1 MVRTFREWKSQLIL
15 FLTSIIDMSEKDRP
29 FIENLIQRLPQL
41 RLSWL
46 PRYLA
51 DLALLRRVVD
61 IPPHI
66 FPTPE
71 EIDLWFKTK
80 QEE

>member
-1 MVRTFREWKSQLIL
+1 MTRTFKQWKAHVML
-15 FLTSIIDMSEKDRP
+15 FLSSLELDEKDQP

-41 RLSWL
+41 RLAWL

-51 DLALLRRVVD
+51 DLMLLRKITNVPPD
-61 IPPHI
+61 IL
-66 FPTPE
+66 PTPE
-71 EIDLWFKTK
+71 EIDLWHLTK